1 MAAMPGM
8 SVSASTPSAREA
20 TPFLRL
26 VRAAALEERLSGER
40 PWSLAALAG
49 RLTELAGQGSLSLA
63 CRLVLE
69 AQSCGEPACWIAAG
83 TAVFFPP
90 DMAANG
96 VALDRLPVVR
106 VADAPQA
113 ARAADRLLRSGAFGL
128 VVVDL
133 AGLAAARVRAS
144 AQARLA
150 QLARRHDTALLCLAG
165 AGPIGDSSTVS
176 LRALCRSERLGDF
189 RWRCELRPLKDKRR
203 GAGWR
208 CGESCHGPAG
218 LR

>member
-1 MAAMPGM
+1 MPAMPLVPAVRGAPPA
-8 SVSASTPSAREA
+8 VS
-20 TPFLRL
+20 L
-26 VRAAALEERLSGER
+26 VRAAVLEERLAGAR
-40 PWSLAALAG
+40 PWSLASLAG
-49 RLTELAGQGSLSLA
+49 RLAELSGPGSLSLA
-63 CRLVLE
+63 CSLVLE

-83 TAVFFPP
+83 SAIFFPP

-106 VADAPQA
+106 VADALQA

-133 AGLAAARVRAS
+133 AGLAAAARLRPA

-165 AGPIGDSSTVS
+165 VAPAGESSTVS
-176 LRALCRSERLGDF
+176 LRVRCSSERVGDSLS
-189 RWRCELRPLKDKRR
+189 RCTMQPLKDKRR
-203 GAGWR
+203 GTGWR
-208 CGESCHGPAG
+208 GEEICHGPAG

>member
-1 MAAMPGM
+1 ML
-8 SVSASTPSAREA
+8 SAPATREA

-26 VRAAALEERLSGER
+26 VRAAALEERLAGER

-83 TAVFFPP
+83 SAIFFPP

-106 VADAPQA
+106 VADALQA

-133 AGLAAARVRAS
+133 AGLAAAARLRPA

-165 AGPIGDSSTVS
+165 AGSIGESSTVS
-176 LRALCRSERLGDF
+176 LRARCRSERLGDS
-189 RWRCELRPLKDKRR
+189 RYRCELAPLKDKRR
-203 GAGWR
+203 GTGWR
-208 CGESCHGPAG
+208 GEEICHGPAG